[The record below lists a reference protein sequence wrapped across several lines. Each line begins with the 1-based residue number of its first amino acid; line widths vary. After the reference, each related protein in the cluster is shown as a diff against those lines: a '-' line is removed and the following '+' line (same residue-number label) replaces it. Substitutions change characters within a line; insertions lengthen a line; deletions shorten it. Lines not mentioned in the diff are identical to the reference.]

1 MLPYLTCAGA
11 IVTFGLPTRHTAG
24 RLPRVVVDMAD
35 KQADSG
41 RDLGVDRETAE
52 TAEAVTSP
60 FSDSSREREVFK

>member
-41 RDLGVDRETAE
+41 RDLGVDAE